1 MTPEMEA
8 LLKSEM
14 EGAMSGGLD
23 VGIIVCSLIFS
34 MIGWV
39 IFRMGWKSGD
49 ATQIFTGSG
58 LMLYT
63 YFMPNWILALIVGCV
78 LTAIPVVLRGRM

>member
-1 MTPEMEA
+1 VDPEMEA

-23 VGIIVCSLIFS
+23 VGLIVCSIIFG

-39 IFRMGWKSGD
+39 VFRMGWKSGD
-49 ATQIFTGSG
+49 GTKIFTGAA

-63 YFMPNWILALIVGCV
+63 YFIPNVVVAVIVGIV
-78 LTAIPVVLRGRM
+78 LTAIPLVVKR